1 MKIYGL
7 KLEGPFT
14 LNKVSTLT
22 EFVPSADMARL
33 VYAED
38 VDKIYYGSET

>member
-14 LNKVSTLT
+14 LNKGESG
-22 EFVPSADMARL
+22 
-33 VYAED
+33 
-38 VDKIYYGSET
+38 VDRTDNLFEKVA